1 MKRDKWIDH
10 TTIGFLGLAYLLL
23 YTSQA
28 IIVIIMPRESEIEV
42 IFVLVIIKSQF
53 WLEFY

>member
-1 MKRDKWIDH
+1 MKREKWIDH

-28 IIVIIMPRESEIEV
+28 IIVIIMPRESEVEV
-42 IFVLVIIKSQF
+42 IFVLVIT
-53 WLEFY
+53 